1 VAPTSLPHSDVIRD
15 FANWA
20 VSTMVS
26 AARLSSQPGNELPG
40 TPVALLGKRRNLRM
54 KTTYGILAGMI
65 GFGAWLWIRRRMSEQ
80 MTAERGTVIYRNTPE
95 PTPLSAEGVI

>member
-1 VAPTSLPHSDVIRD
+1 
-15 FANWA
+15 
-20 VSTMVS
+20 
-26 AARLSSQPGNELPG
+26 
-40 TPVALLGKRRNLRM
+40 M